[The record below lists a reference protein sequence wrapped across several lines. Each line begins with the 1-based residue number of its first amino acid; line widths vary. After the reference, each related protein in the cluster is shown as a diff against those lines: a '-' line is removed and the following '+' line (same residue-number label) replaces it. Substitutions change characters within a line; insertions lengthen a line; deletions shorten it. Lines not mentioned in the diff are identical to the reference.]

1 MSNGNGEVYEVDRP
15 DVDELVLSLLSLLV
29 QGVGDE
35 LDGLA
40 ERRVRRNTATSPKTQ
55 KRR

>member
-1 MSNGNGEVYEVDRP
+1 MSTGNGEVYEVDRP

-40 ERRVRRNTATSPKTQ
+40 QRRVRRNTATSPKTQ